1 MERVASLIDSRPFKI
16 AFAAVAAVTLLVGL
30 VVYFNTR
37 DTAQPATSAIFA
49 TKSDGFGARIDPPV
63 AALKTAERF
72 VAAAVLRKDLET
84 AWALSGPGVRGTYT
98 KEKWLTGSIPV
109 VPYPADEFGQARY
122 RVSRAFERQIVLYV
136 LMTPKKG
143 AEVKP
148 QTFVIKLEPA
158 AGGKGKW
165 LVSYWAPAGEAPPV
179 PATP

>member
-1 MERVASLIDSRPFKI
+1 M
-16 AFAAVAAVTLLVGL
+16 LLVGL
-30 VVYFNTR
+30 VVYFNMR
-37 DTAQPATSAIFA
+37 DSAQVATSPSIFA
-49 TKSDGFGARIDPPV
+49 TKNDGFGARIDPPV

-84 AWALSGPGVRGTYT
+84 AWALSSPSVRGTYT

-109 VPYPADEFGQARY
+109 VPYPGKEFAEARY

-136 LMTPKKG
+136 LMTPTKG
-143 AEVKP
+143 AEVSP

-158 AGGKGKW
+158 AGAKGRW
-165 LVSYWAPAGEAPPV
+165 LVSYWAPAGGSPPI